1 MLKTEKVL
9 LKIEDTIA
17 TVTMNR
23 PEKLNALDIEL
34 WMGLEEAATAIK
46 HEPNVRSLF
55 SLELDVLFA
64 LAWTST
70 HWPRP
75 RRCLQAWHSVMLLKV
90 YSTSGACSVCMSLS
104 LCR

>member
-34 WMGLEEAATAIK
+34 
-46 HEPNVRSLF
+46 
-55 SLELDVLFA
+55 
-64 LAWTST
+64 
-70 HWPRP
+70 
-75 RRCLQAWHSVMLLKV
+75 
-90 YSTSGACSVCMSLS
+90 
-104 LCR
+104 